1 MKDRLIRRVLVTFG
15 VACVF
20 VILGYI
26 PLPFL
31 RGDILTRPMIFNG
44 LDRLWLFNGG
54 PFSKVTLMGTGV
66 SAYITASILVQ
77 FLMYTRQDLYAKV
90 KLPGGQAVMK
100 ELTLKVGLGVA
111 VIVSLLQLVPL
122 VEQFDVFW
130 LPILVAIPLAVAFQ
144 VLGTYIAIRLGF
156 LIEDYGLGQGMSV
169 LIAINILKSL
179 PFEWRPVL
187 SGSWLGTLGAGL
199 ILVITLVGLVLI
211 ETSEY
216 VIPVVYSKSYLRGRR
231 ESDTWRFKLNPNGIM
246 PLIVASMVLNLI
258 LSVINLVVT
267 LLGQDLFLIPS
278 FVEAMVL
285 VILVVLF
292 SHLYGFMAFDGE
304 DLNQR
309 LQSETGQIEGV
320 APGRETV
327 QYLQDMNG
335 HLTRISTM
343 VLVGVIATSQ
353 VIGLLT
359 GSATVSATSLM
370 ILIGVWL
377 QLILECRSEWHL
389 VRLEGEGLL

>member
-1 MKDRLIRRVLVTFG
+1 
-15 VACVF
+15 
-20 VILGYI
+20 
-26 PLPFL
+26 
-31 RGDILTRPMIFNG
+31 
-44 LDRLWLFNGG
+44 
-54 PFSKVTLMGTGV
+54 
-66 SAYITASILVQ
+66 
-77 FLMYTRQDLYAKV
+77 
-90 KLPGGQAVMK
+90 
-100 ELTLKVGLGVA
+100 
-111 VIVSLLQLVPL
+111 
-122 VEQFDVFW
+122 
-130 LPILVAIPLAVAFQ
+130 
-144 VLGTYIAIRLGF
+144 
-156 LIEDYGLGQGMSV
+156 
-169 LIAINILKSL
+169 
-179 PFEWRPVL
+179 
-187 SGSWLGTLGAGL
+187 
-199 ILVITLVGLVLI
+199 
-211 ETSEY
+211 
-216 VIPVVYSKSYLRGRR
+216 
-231 ESDTWRFKLNPNGIM
+231 M

-258 LSVINLVVT
+258 LSVIQLVVT
-267 LLGQDLFLIPS
+267 FLRQDLFLIPS
-278 FVEAMVL
+278 FVEAMAL

-377 QLILECRSEWHL
+377 QLILEYRSEWHL